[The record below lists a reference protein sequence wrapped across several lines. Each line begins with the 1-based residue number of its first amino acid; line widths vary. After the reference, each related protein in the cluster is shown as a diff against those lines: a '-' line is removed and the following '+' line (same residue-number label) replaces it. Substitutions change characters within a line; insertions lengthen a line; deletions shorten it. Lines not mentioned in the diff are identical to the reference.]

1 MRTKT
6 TLLSIFIVVVFLL
19 LPGCSHLPKI
29 RIKTEVVKEKE
40 QVVKTGIEVLTE
52 NNFDI
57 LKDKKVGLITN
68 ATGINR
74 DFVST
79 IDLLNESPYVKLTA
93 LYGPEHGV
101 RGDRTAGE
109 HISYF
114 TDAKTNLPVYP
125 LYGKTRKPTSEM
137 LKDIDV
143 LIFDI
148 QDIGARSYTYIST
161 MGLAMEAAAENGIE
175 MVVLDRPNP
184 LGGNHIEGNIIEDQY
199 RSFVSQF
206 AIPYVHG
213 LTVGELASMLN
224 DEGMLAGSVSC
235 QLTVIPM
242 KGWNRSMTF
251 EETELPWVPTS
262 PHIPHEDT
270 PLYYVSTGILGELGV
285 FSIGVGYT
293 LPFRMIGAPWID
305 GTIITDELNSLGLQG
320 VKIRPVSYKPYYAL
334 GKNEYLGGVQI
345 HLDDSSDIDLM
356 SIQFLFMEAHNKH
369 YPNKKPFEIAD
380 ETRLAMFDKV
390 VGTSKIRELF
400 SENYRYEDI
409 KNYLQKDVKAF
420 RELSKK
426 YYLYD

>member
-1 MRTKT
+1 MKT
-6 TLLSIFIVVVFLL
+6 SRHHLSSTVAVFLML
-19 LPGCSHLPKI
+19 VVGCSRLPKI
-29 RIKTEVVKEKE
+29 KIETKIVKSEIS
-40 QVVKTGIEVLTE
+40 VVKTGIEVLAE

-68 ATGINR
+68 ATGIDR
-74 DFVST
+74 HFTST
-79 IDLLNESPYVKLTA
+79 IDILNEALEVDLVA

-109 HISYF
+109 KLAFYM
-114 TDAKTNLPVYP
+114 DKKTKLPVFS

-143 LIFDI
+143 LLFDI
-148 QDIGARSYTYIST
+148 QDIGCRSYTYIST
-161 MGLAMEAAAENGIE
+161 MGLAMEAAAENEIE
-175 MVVLDRPNP
+175 MVVLHRPNP
-184 LGGNHIEGNIIEDQY
+184 LGGNHIEGNIIEGQY

-206 AIPYVHG
+206 EIPYVHG
-213 LTVGELASMLN
+213 LTVGELAPMLN
-224 DEGMLAGSVSC
+224 SEGMLAGGVSC
-235 QLTVIPM
+235 RLTVIPM
-242 KGWNRSMTF
+242 EGWNRSMTF

-305 GTIITDELNSLGLQG
+305 GTIIADELNSLGLQG
-320 VKIRPVSYKPYYAL
+320 VTFRPISYKPYYAL

-345 HLDDSSDIDLM
+345 HLDDPSDIDLM
-356 SIQFLFMEAHNKH
+356 SIQFLFMETHDKH
-369 YPNKKPFEIAD
+369 YPEHKPFELAD
-380 ETRLAMFDKV
+380 ESRLVMFDKV
-390 VGTSKIRELF
+390 MGTAKIRELF
-400 SENYRYEDI
+400 SKNYRYDDI
-409 KNYLQKDVKAF
+409 KNYFQKDVKAF
-420 RELSKK
+420 RKLSGK

>member
-1 MRTKT
+1 M
-6 TLLSIFIVVVFLL
+6 LVV
-19 LPGCSHLPKI
+19 GCSRLPKI
-29 RIKTEVVKEKE
+29 KIETKIVKSEIS
-40 QVVKTGIEVLTE
+40 VVKTGIEVLAE

-68 ATGINR
+68 ATGIDR
-74 DFVST
+74 HFTST
-79 IDLLNESPYVKLTA
+79 IDILNDALEVDLVA

-109 HISYF
+109 KLAFYM
-114 TDAKTNLPVYP
+114 DKKTKLPVFS

-143 LIFDI
+143 LLFDI
-148 QDIGARSYTYIST
+148 QDIGCRSYTYIST
-161 MGLAMEAAAENGIE
+161 MGLAMEAAAENEIE

-184 LGGNHIEGNIIEDQY
+184 LGGNHIEGNIIEGQY

-206 AIPYVHG
+206 EIPYVHG
-213 LTVGELASMLN
+213 LTVGELAPMLN
-224 DEGMLAGSVSC
+224 SEGMLAGGVSC
-235 QLTVIPM
+235 RLTVIPM
-242 KGWNRSMTF
+242 EGWNRSMTF

-305 GTIITDELNSLGLQG
+305 GTIIADELNSLGLQG
-320 VKIRPVSYKPYYAL
+320 VTFRPISYKPYYAL

-345 HLDDSSDIDLM
+345 HLDDPSDIDLM
-356 SIQFLFMEAHNKH
+356 SIQFLFMETHDKH
-369 YPNKKPFEIAD
+369 YPEHKPFELAD
-380 ETRLAMFDKV
+380 ESRLVMFDKV
-390 VGTSKIRELF
+390 MGTAKIRELF
-400 SENYRYEDI
+400 SKNYRYDDI
-409 KNYLQKDVKAF
+409 KNYFQKDVKAF
-420 RELSKK
+420 RKLSGK

>member
-1 MRTKT
+1 MKT
-6 TLLSIFIVVVFLL
+6 SRHHLSSTVAVFLML
-19 LPGCSHLPKI
+19 VVGCSRLPKI
-29 RIKTEVVKEKE
+29 KIETKIVKSEIS
-40 QVVKTGIEVLTE
+40 VVKTGIEVLAE

-68 ATGINR
+68 ATGIDR
-74 DFVST
+74 HFTST
-79 IDLLNESPYVKLTA
+79 IDILNDALEVDLVA

-109 HISYF
+109 KLAFYM
-114 TDAKTNLPVYP
+114 DKKTKLPVFS

-143 LIFDI
+143 LLFDI
-148 QDIGARSYTYIST
+148 QDIGCRSYTYIST
-161 MGLAMEAAAENGIE
+161 MGLAMEAAAENEIE

-184 LGGNHIEGNIIEDQY
+184 LGGNHIEGNIIEGQY

-206 AIPYVHG
+206 EIPYVHG
-213 LTVGELASMLN
+213 LTVGELAPMLN
-224 DEGMLAGSVSC
+224 SEGMLAGGVSC
-235 QLTVIPM
+235 RLTVIPM
-242 KGWNRSMTF
+242 EGWNRSMTF

-305 GTIITDELNSLGLQG
+305 GTIIADELNSLGLQG
-320 VKIRPVSYKPYYAL
+320 VTFRPISYKPYYAL

-345 HLDDSSDIDLM
+345 HLDDPSDIDLM
-356 SIQFLFMEAHNKH
+356 SIQFLFMETHDKH
-369 YPNKKPFEIAD
+369 YPEHKPFELAD
-380 ETRLAMFDKV
+380 ESRLVMFDKV
-390 VGTSKIRELF
+390 MGTAKIRELF
-400 SENYRYEDI
+400 SKNYRYDDI
-409 KNYLQKDVKAF
+409 KNYFQKDVKAF
-420 RELSKK
+420 RKLSGK